1 MPTMRHLPT
10 VLLVLALP
18 VGLIGYFV
26 GAAVVN
32 AVAPGAGILTIFV
45 SLLVAGLFMIPFIAP
60 WLDRKAKAD
69 LAAIQERRRA
79 EALEAGAGEPPG
91 DQGEG

>member
-1 MPTMRHLPT
+1 MRHLPT

-32 AVAPGAGILTIFV
+32 AVAPSAGIITIFV

-79 EALEAGAGEPPG
+79 EALEAGAGETPG
-91 DQGEG
+91 DQSGS